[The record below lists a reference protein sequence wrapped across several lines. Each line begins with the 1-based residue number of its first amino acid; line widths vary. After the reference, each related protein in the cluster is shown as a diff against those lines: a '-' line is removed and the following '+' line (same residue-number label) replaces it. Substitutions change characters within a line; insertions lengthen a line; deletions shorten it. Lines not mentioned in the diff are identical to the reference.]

1 MASNSTEVIYGFGQM
16 GSIFTHGTA
25 TPIKPPL
32 GKVFVA
38 ITMVDDTKFD
48 TTGGLV
54 ADNMPELGL
63 EYIGN
68 QFARDG
74 DGNSNDVAHDEI
86 INPTALTGVGGKV
99 VDAANVFPRGLTIY
113 GRWTEIDLTSGSIIA
128 YIGE

>member
-1 MASNSTEVIYGFGQM
+1 MAYKYNITDYGFGQL
-16 GSIFTHGTA
+16 GSIFCDGA
-25 TPIKPPL
+25 NTPIEPPL

-38 ITMVDDTKFD
+38 ITMVDDTKFN

-68 QFARDG
+68 LFARDV
-74 DGNSNDVAHDEI
+74 DGTVNDAAHDDVA
-86 INPTALTGVGGKV
+86 NPTATTGTGGKV
-99 VDAANVFPRGLTIY
+99 VDAANSFPRGLTIY
-113 GRWTEIDLTSGSIIA
+113 GRWTEIDLSSGSIIA